1 MNKGNLRTHFKA
13 VLNRSDITDA
23 LADTF
28 IDQGI
33 ARIQRSLRVPSME
46 TQNTYSFSTLLHAI
60 SKVTLPSN
68 FLEAIDIYYDGKNLV
83 RLPMREM
90 QELIAGNETGSPLYF
105 AREGSSLLLHPKP
118 SSGTLVLNYY
128 ASFEE
133 MTTDSSENLLAQIA
147 PDLIIYAALTYASDY
162 YLDERSS
169 VFDTKYMTF
178 MSEIQ
183 EQAND
188 QELTGTIQSIRPSY
202 RL

>member
-28 IDQGI
+28 IAQGI

-46 TQNTYSFSTLLHAI
+46 TQNTYNFSAQTT
-60 SKVTLPSN
+60 KVTLPSN
-68 FLEAIDIYYDGKNLV
+68 FLEAIDVYYGNRALT
-83 RLPMREM
+83 RLPMRDI
-90 QELIAGNETGSPLYF
+90 QEHLKGGEAGSPYYF
-105 AREGSSLLLHPKP
+105 VREGSSLLLYPQP
-118 SSGTLVLNYY
+118 SSGSLVLNYY
-128 ASFEE
+128 ASFDE
-133 MTTDSSENLLAQIA
+133 MATDSAESLLAQIA

-162 YLDERSS
+162 YLDERSAT
-169 VFDTKYMTF
+169 FDNKYMTF
-178 MSEIQ
+178 MSELQ

-188 QELTGTIQSIRPSY
+188 QELTGSIQSIRPSY

>member
-1 MNKGNLRTHFKA
+1 MNKGSLRTHFKA

-46 TQNTYSFSTLLHAI
+46 TQSTYSFSTQTAKL
-60 SKVTLPSN
+60 TLPSN
-68 FLEAIDIYYDGKNLV
+68 FLEAIDVYYGNRALT
-83 RLPMREM
+83 RLPMRDI
-90 QELIAGNETGSPLYF
+90 QEHLKGGEAGSPYYF

-133 MTTDSSENLLAQIA
+133 MTTVSSENLLAQIA

-162 YLDERSS
+162 YLDERSP
-169 VFDTKYMTF
+169 VFDNKYMMF

>member
-1 MNKGNLRTHFKA
+1 MNKGSLRTHFKA

-33 ARIQRSLRVPSME
+33 GRIQRSLRVPSME
-46 TQNTYSFSTLLHAI
+46 TQYTYNFTAKAT
-60 SKVTLPSN
+60 KVTLPSD
-68 FLEAIDIYYDGKNLV
+68 FLEAIDVYYSNRALT
-83 RLPMREM
+83 RLPMTVI
-90 QELIAGNETGSPLYF
+90 QEHLKGGEVGSPYYF
-105 AREGSSLLLHPKP
+105 AREGSSLLLHPQP
-118 SSGTLVLNYY
+118 SSGSLVLNYY

-133 MTTDSSENLLAQIA
+133 MTTDSSESILSSTA

-162 YLDERSS
+162 YLDERSD
-169 VFDTKYMTF
+169 VFSNKYMTF

-188 QELTGTIQSIRPSY
+188 QELTGSIQSIRPSY

>member
-1 MNKGNLRTHFKA
+1 MNYGSIRTHFKA
-13 VLNRSDITDA
+13 LLNRSDITDA

-33 ARIQRSLRVPSME
+33 GRIQRSLRVPSME
-46 TQNTYSFSTLLHAI
+46 TQHTYNFSSQAT
-60 SKVTLPSN
+60 KVALPSN
-68 FLEAIDIYYDGKNLV
+68 FLEAIDIYYGSSDLT

-90 QELIAGNETGSPLYF
+90 QELSQGNETGSPQYF
-105 AREGSSLLLHPKP
+105 TREGGSFILYPQP
-118 SSGTLVLNYY
+118 SSGSLVLNYY
-128 ASFEE
+128 ASFDE
-133 MTTDSSENLLAQIA
+133 MTSDSEENLLAQIA
-147 PDLIIYAALTYASDY
+147 PDLIMYAALTYASDY

-169 VFDTKYMTF
+169 VFDNKYMTF

-188 QELTGTIQSIRPSY
+188 QELTGSIQSIRPSY